1 MAKKVKTKAI
11 SKKSATTGFR
21 LSDAQKK
28 QIIDAP
34 ETMTLAQIAEKFST
48 SVNTVAKYRSGAA
61 STTKVE
67 KTPSVAPT
75 SPKRGRPLG
84 TTNTKS
90 AGSSSKGLSLEVDGS
105 QITIRGDKSNPLL
118 RSLVKEI
125 LA

>member
-67 KTPSVAPT
+67 KTPSVAPA
-75 SPKRGRPLG
+75 SSKRGRPLG
-84 TTNTKS
+84 TTNV
-90 AGSSSKGLSLEVDGS
+90 GSSGKGVSLEIVGS
-105 QITIRGDKSNPLL
+105 LITIRGDKSNPLL
-118 RSLVKEI
+118 KNLVKEI